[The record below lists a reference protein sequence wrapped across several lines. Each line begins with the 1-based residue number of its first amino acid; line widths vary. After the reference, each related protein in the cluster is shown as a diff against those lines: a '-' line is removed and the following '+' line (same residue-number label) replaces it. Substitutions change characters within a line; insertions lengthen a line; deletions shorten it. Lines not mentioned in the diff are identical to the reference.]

1 MIAFFIGVFF
11 FIGVYVGL
19 FLTVCFYIVAVSK
32 DRFNKDRFD
41 E

>member
-1 MIAFFIGVFF
+1 MIAFFIGVF
-11 FIGVYVGL
+11 VGS

-32 DRFNKDRFD
+32 DPFD